1 MTLVIRSSIILRDRF
16 SKISVKTKALLKWDK
31 MMGGINMFYCEICN
45 EWMDCWNDCE
55 NCDTWRAEHD
65 EDEE

>member
-1 MTLVIRSSIILRDRF
+1 
-16 SKISVKTKALLKWDK
+16 